1 MMHFVLVLGFVSYTF
16 CQIQFPSVDLSS
28 STPSPP
34 SSPNTGFTKLSSTPT
49 PRSAAIFFPSR
60 QLFGLNEFG
69 YIECQEPTDCPQ
81 DVVDTEN
88 KKVVNYFCNPLPE
101 NEGPG
106 KACTENPEGYYCAD
120 PTRPGCDL
128 CLGQENILDTLPDY
142 CGEPVVPIIGG
153 SKPIYLTSSTGQ
165 TVSSITGLQG
175 QQGEMRMFSF

>member
-1 MMHFVLVLGFVSYTF
+1 MLSHLQAILLSGGHKTVSCACLLRRDVTIVLTIRDWLNMMHFVLVLGFVSYTF

-106 KACTENPEGYYCAD
+106 KACTENPV
-120 PTRPGCDL
+120 
-128 CLGQENILDTLPDY
+128 QILQDQA
-142 CGEPVVPIIGG
+142 V
-153 SKPIYLTSSTGQ
+153 TS
-165 TVSSITGLQG
+165 V
-175 QQGEMRMFSF
+175 